1 MASDITHPELSSE
14 KVLKIGVRAIKG
26 VDVAKKTWS
35 ETVNVLS
42 QNVKGYRFELIPIL
56 GFNEMRIAIKNKK
69 IDFVLTNPLAYIE
82 LNKQF
87 GITRILTL
95 NKRQPNGIAS
105 TTFAAVI
112 FTRSDRN
119 DIFTLQDLHDKSI
132 MGVHEEAFGGW
143 RMAVRELLN
152 HNFDP
157 HKDSR
162 KVLFSSDNTHQ
173 SVVYSVLAG
182 DIDVGTVRTGIIEQL
197 IEQGKI
203 KADAIKILN
212 SHKDK
217 LPAFHSTQHYPEW
230 PFAVMP
236 HVSSL
241 ESNNV
246 FLSLLDI
253 RATSAAAIAG
263 KYVNWVA
270 PLDYS
275 EVYGLANELEQR
287 HVTFDKIW
295 NKHWLTI
302 ILFLIFVTV
311 ILFYT
316 FYLLSINKILIR
328 SEQELSQHRDHLED
342 VVNIR
347 TEELTDEKEKANSAN
362 KAKSVFLSN
371 MSHELRT
378 PLNAILG
385 FSQLLKMEDTE
396 NKKTSHHADEI
407 ILAGKFLLSLIN
419 DILDLASIESGKTKI
434 YLEKVSCSEIVKNSI
449 EIITP
454 LSDKNNITINFD
466 HPSEC
471 VVMADRKRLQQICI
485 NLLGNAIK
493 YNKQNGSINIVL
505 ELTDTQLC
513 KISIKDTGVGIH
525 TEFYDKVFQPFARDQ
540 DGLEVIEGTGV
551 GLTITKHLV
560 EQMQGDIGF
569 NSEYGVG
576 SEFWVTLP
584 AMKSQ

>member
-1 MASDITHPELSSE
+1 MARDKTYPEFNSE
-14 KVLKIGVRAIKG
+14 KILKIGVRAIKG
-26 VDVAKKTWS
+26 VDVAKKAWS
-35 ETVNVLS
+35 DTVKVLS
-42 QNVKGYRFELIPIL
+42 QKVKGYRFELVPIL

-82 LNKQF
+82 LYKQF

-112 FTRSDRN
+112 FTRSGRD
-119 DIFTLQDLHDKSI
+119 DILTLQDLHDKSI

-162 KVLFSSDNTHQ
+162 MILFSSDNTHQ

-182 DIDVGTVRTGIIEQL
+182 KVDVGTVRTGIIEQL
-197 IEQGKI
+197 IEQGKV
-203 KADAIKILN
+203 KADVIKILN
-212 SHKDK
+212 PHNDELS
-217 LPAFHSTQHYPEW
+217 AVHSTQHYPEW

-236 HVSSL
+236 HVSSAI
-241 ESNNV
+241 SNKV
-246 FLSLLDI
+246 FHSLLGI
-253 RATSAAAIAG
+253 KSTSSAAVAG

-275 EVYGLANELEQR
+275 EVYSLAHELEQ
-287 HVTFDKIW
+287 HDITLAKIW

-302 ILFLIFVTV
+302 VLLLIF
-311 ILFYT
+311 IIAISFYT
-316 FYLLSINKILIR
+316 IYLFSINKKLIK
-328 SEQELSQHRDHLED
+328 SELELSEHRDHLED
-342 VVNIR
+342 IVKKR
-347 TEELTDEKEKANSAN
+347 TVELTEEKEKANKAN
-362 KAKSVFLSN
+362 RAKSVFLSN

-396 NKKTSHHADEI
+396 NIKVPHHADEI

-419 DILDLASIESGKTKI
+419 DILDLAAIESGKTNFN
-434 YLEKVSCSEIVKNSI
+434 LEKVSCNEIIKNSI
-449 EIITP
+449 DIISP
-454 LSDKNNITINFD
+454 LADKNNITIAFD
-466 HPSEC
+466 NDSEC
-471 VVMADRKRLQQICI
+471 FVLADHKRLQQICI

-493 YNKQNGSINIVL
+493 YNKQDGTINIVL
-505 ELTDTQLC
+505 EQTDTQLC
-513 KISIKDTGVGIH
+513 KISIKDSGVGIKS
-525 TEFYDKVFQPFARDQ
+525 EFYNDVFKPFARDSESQ
-540 DGLEVIEGTGV
+540 DVIEGTGV
-551 GLTITKHLV
+551 GLTITKHLI
-560 EQMQGDIGF
+560 EHMQGDIGF
-569 NSEYGVG
+569 ESVYGIG

-584 AMKSQ
+584 AS